1 MTTKNKHVEKLKI
14 EMESVLTPHYIPL
27 DRVLD
32 KFGVPSGPI
41 NDIGQAATH
50 PQTIARNM
58 IVSVDDPITGPM
70 KVAGTLSKFQV
81 LKIQKPRTSAKPR
94 SEQGTNTARAY

>member
-1 MTTKNKHVEKLKI
+1 M
-14 EMESVLTPHYIPL
+14 
-27 DRVLD
+27 D

-70 KVAGTLSKFQV
+70 KVAGNPVKISGFEDPETRDPAPNLDQNREEILRELSD
-81 LKIQKPRTSAKPR
+81 
-94 SEQGTNTARAY
+94 

>member
-1 MTTKNKHVEKLKI
+1 MEKLKI
-14 EMESVLTPHYIPL
+14 EMESVLTTHTTSHWIE
-27 DRVLD
+27 VLD

-70 KVAGTLSKFQV
+70 KVAGNPIKFQV
-81 LKIQKPRTSAKPR
+81 LRIQNSRTGAKPR
-94 SEQGTNTARAY
+94 SEQGRNTARA